1 MTSERHVWLSPRAV
15 SRPHLFE
22 AARSLIGDDEP
33 RGVVAQSAVEVA
45 FETAI
50 DFALQMRDVHDPLRE
65 WIITTPVR
73 SWSPENE
80 RVQTL
85 WAALTGDAVTQAASW
100 SSYKAGVKWRHAFV
114 HRASA
119 VPRDQAEAFVDAA
132 EQLVEH
138 VVQVMVD
145 TFPDPV

>member
-1 MTSERHVWLSPRAV
+1 VWFSLRAV
-15 SRPHLFE
+15 SRPYLFA

-33 RGVVAQSAVEVA
+33 RGPALVVAQSAVEVA

-65 WIITTPVR
+65 WVNTTAVR
-73 SWSPENE
+73 SWSPTSEN
-80 RVQTL
+80 VKTL
-85 WAALTGDAVTQAASW
+85 WAALTGDTITEAASW
-100 SSYKAGVKWRHAFV
+100 STYRSGVKLRNAFV

-119 VPRDQAEAFVDAA
+119 VPRDEAEAFVDAS